1 MTGESRKIRMVMALR
16 RAGVTDTRVLAAM
29 ERTPREVFVPT
40 PFRDK
45 AYEDVA
51 LPIGQGQTLSQPAVV
66 GRMTQAIELGDRM
79 KMLEVGTGSGYQT
92 AILSRLCRRVYTIE
106 RHRPLLH
113 EAEKRFKQLGLTN
126 ITAWINDGNRGW
138 PEQAPFQRILVTAAA
153 AEIPETLL
161 SQLADGGVMVLP
173 VGPRHGAQELIRI
186 KRIGDG
192 FQTESMGP
200 IRFVPLAAGRVS

>member
-1 MTGESRKIRMVMALR
+1 MVMALR

-29 ERTPREVFVPT
+29 ERTPREVFVPM

-45 AYEDVA
+45 AYDDVA

-66 GRMTQAIELGDRM
+66 GRMTQALELGDRM

-161 SQLADGGVMVLP
+161 AQLAETGIMVLP

-186 KRIGDG
+186 KRIGDD
-192 FQTESMGP
+192 FETESLGP